1 MNVNQVHS
9 RQINPSHSKID
20 PNSVPFDPATVNAVW
35 EKGQKVYGFYFF
47 KRDSFGE
54 VIAKHDFDKKTQYG
68 WKIVRIVPS
77 TQGGTD
83 EIDNLEPMHWKNL
96 QLKGEQ

>member
-1 MNVNQVHS
+1 
-9 RQINPSHSKID
+9 
-20 PNSVPFDPATVNAVW
+20 
-35 EKGQKVYGFYFF
+35 VYGFYFF

-68 WKIVRIVPS
+68 WKIDLIVPRS
-77 TQGGTD
+77 QGGTD
-83 EIDNLEPMHWKNL
+83 EIDNLQPLHWKNL